1 MKRRTAF
8 LLCLMTIICLLGGCS
23 SPAGKPIACKDLTL
37 NLPGEFFDLSGES
50 YAKEADFFY
59 GLDKLIVMGMAEEKT
74 LLKKMTIEEYTDLV
88 ITGNGLTCIP
98 RQLSNGYCFTYEAAV
113 GEDTYIYT
121 TAIFESGTRF
131 WILQCYCPSEEYE
144 SKHDLI
150 VEILESVR
158 VTGMVG

>member
-1 MKRRTAF
+1 MKQRAAF
-8 LLCLMTIICLLGGCS
+8 LLCLTMILCLLGGCS
-23 SPAGKPIACKDLTL
+23 SPAGKPVACKDLSL

-74 LLKKMTIEEYTDLV
+74 LLKKMTLEEYTDLV
-88 ITGNGLTCIP
+88 ISGNKLTCTP
-98 RQLSNGYCFTYEAAV
+98 RSLSNGYCFTYEATV

-121 TAIFESGTRF
+121 TATFESGTRF
-131 WILQCYCPSEEYE
+131 WILQCYCPSEDYPQ
-144 SKHDLI
+144 KQALI

-158 VTGMVG
+158 VTGMAG